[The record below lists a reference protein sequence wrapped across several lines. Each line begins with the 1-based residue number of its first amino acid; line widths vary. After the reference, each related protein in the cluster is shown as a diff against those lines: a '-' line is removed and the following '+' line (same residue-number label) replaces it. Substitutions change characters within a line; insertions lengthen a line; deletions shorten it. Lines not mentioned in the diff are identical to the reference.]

1 MRILGWRWTDEHGT
15 DEQVLH
21 LQCLNGPQM
30 RIKWFIYEYIRCGE
44 VEIRIRIQFPV
55 GVNHDSRTWSTA
67 VATVTI
73 NRRSMRH
80 LRSSAGL
87 VRYSTKFDDKM
98 RSKSIDENEKLIHQP
113 SLTFAWVA
121 IQTRGIGNIFFTFA
135 NCVCEC
141 RGIYTHKTICYFYFP
156 PHSGSIARTHTQ
168 FIPNNTIHASRRI
181 HLFDERATAPSL
193 KVDAVAVVSCR
204 KT

>member
-1 MRILGWRWTDEHGT
+1 M
-15 DEQVLH
+15 V
-21 LQCLNGPQM
+21 
-30 RIKWFIYEYIRCGE
+30 YIRIYVRCCE

-141 RGIYTHKTICYFYFP
+141 KDIYIHIKPYVI
-156 PHSGSIARTHTQ
+156 SIFLLIPVPSRTHTQ